1 MLGSITP
8 LGERAR
14 GRRWGVTA
22 ATYVV
27 AAALTAVAL
36 GAVLGSLGAVLD
48 LGTRTRAWALAAV
61 VVLGVA
67 LDLRPLGL
75 RLPSVRRQV
84 NQDWIARYRGWVVGV
99 GFGAQLG
106 VGVATIVTTSAVYA
120 ALAAASLAGGPLGGA
135 AVAGTYGVVRGA
147 AILPAVRMT
156 GPTAL
161 ARAERWLAVRERS
174 ARRIAIGL
182 QGAVAAVVA
191 VGAFR

>member
-27 AAALTAVAL
+27 AAGLTAVAV
-36 GAVLGSLGAVLD
+36 GAALGSLGGSVD
-48 LGTRTRAWALAAV
+48 LGARTRAWALAAV

-99 GFGAQLG
+99 G
-106 VGVATIVTTSAVYA
+106 
-120 ALAAASLAGGPLGGA
+120 
-135 AVAGTYGVVRGA
+135 
-147 AILPAVRMT
+147 
-156 GPTAL
+156 
-161 ARAERWLAVRERS
+161 
-174 ARRIAIGL
+174 
-182 QGAVAAVVA
+182 
-191 VGAFR
+191 